1 MFSTT
6 VEARLLMSA
15 TSLTAWAMTG
25 EARRDFTTWAQWLK
39 KFIAGMAW
47 RRLMD
52 NIGSLRRH
60 YPDQVQRV

>member
-1 MFSTT
+1 
-6 VEARLLMSA
+6 
-15 TSLTAWAMTG
+15 MTG